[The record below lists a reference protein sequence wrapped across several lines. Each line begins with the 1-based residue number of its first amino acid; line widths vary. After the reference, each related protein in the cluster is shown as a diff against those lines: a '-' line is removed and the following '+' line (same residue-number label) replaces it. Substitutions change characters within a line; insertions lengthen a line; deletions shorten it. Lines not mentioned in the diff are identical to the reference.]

1 MKHLRGQ
8 AVNSMNITHILQGVL
23 GSILSGVN
31 FFSFF
36 FSRFSLIPS
45 QSASLYSIT
54 SSEVYLIAEN
64 NYPHIGLLVVLFQKS
79 STVQYILMPSISD
92 MPFLYS
98 ISSLKSM
105 TDMRGSSN
113 FRLWGGVGGQDIIC
127 QLVGPQT
134 YLQWVHCSQHVNS
147 GINWQYQ
154 RKLYFLV
161 PKGVQYFPGLG
172 VELNCLFSIELVI
185 FKVSSGHLPPPPNL
199 LSGSVHD
206 WSLTK
211 WPCIMS

>member
-1 MKHLRGQ
+1 
-8 AVNSMNITHILQGVL
+8 MNISHILQGVL
-23 GSILSGVN
+23 GSILSDVN
-31 FFSFF
+31 FFFF
-36 FSRFSLIPS
+36 LFSRFSLIPS
-45 QSASLYSIT
+45 QSASLYIIT
-54 SSEVYLIAEN
+54 SFEVYLIAEN

-113 FRLWGGVGGQDIIC
+113 FHLRGGGGGGQDIIC
-127 QLVGPQT
+127 QLFGPQT
-134 YLQWVHCSQHVNS
+134 YLQWVHRSQHVNS

-172 VELNCLFSIELVI
+172 VELNCLLSIELVI
-185 FKVSSGHLPPPPNL
+185 FKVSSGHLSPPPPPPQPPL
-199 LSGSVHD
+199 WVRA
-206 WSLTK
+206 
-211 WPCIMS
+211 